1 MTTAVTLYSLSYLEN
16 RSYNSHKKIEAAF
29 AVKKPYC
36 LGLLPSKGYSACQDT
51 HTEGKKDINLPTSWG
66 FVSINMHIRKHLYS
80 CMTVAFVPSAL

>member
-51 HTEGKKDINLPTSWG
+51 HTEGKKDINLPTSWA
-66 FVSINMHIRKHLYS
+66 LYLLI
-80 CMTVAFVPSAL
+80 CILGNICIAV